1 MVPVLAVFLV
11 LVLAGAVFG
20 LALVRGGDEPVAAP
34 TVDPEPTATEE
45 PTEPPTAEATEE
57 ATEQPGE
64 AAEGFDEI
72 AEQISEVRGLP
83 VQGPVN
89 ARIVSEQALADKVI
103 ELAFEDLQVD
113 EVEADRRLLVAL
125 RLLDD
130 DVDLLGAIEALY
142 REQILGV
149 YVPEEATMY
158 VRTGSS
164 DLSPYERLT
173 AAHEV
178 THALQDQSYDLGSLQ
193 EMPEEESDA
202 QLAFLAVVE
211 GDAVLTQE
219 VWSANFQSEEDRRRV
234 RAEAFSG
241 GGAETLANT
250 PRYLRE
256 SLAFPYRE
264 GVRFAQTLFE
274 QGGFDAINEAL
285 ADPPTTTAEILH
297 PERYFAGKGAVEVG
311 VGGNPGPG
319 WDSNATYSF
328 GEFDLR
334 QLLLPLGEQTV
345 EQAATGWAGGEVQ
358 SWARDDDIAVG
369 LALTFDSTADA
380 DEACAAL
387 RVWYAEVAGGSEEGP
402 GLMRGTGDWMAM
414 RCSGADVRVGLGPDG
429 DVARRAVGG

>member
-1 MVPVLAVFLV
+1 MVPALSAFLV
-11 LVLAGAVFG
+11 LVLAGAALGV
-20 LALVRGGDEPVAAP
+20 ALVRGGDEPVAAP
-34 TVDPEPTATEE
+34 TASPEPTIPAGPTEE
-45 PTEPPTAEATEE
+45 PTAEVTEE
-57 ATEQPGE
+57 PAALPGE
-64 AAEGFDEI
+64 PGEGFDEI
-72 AEQISEVRGLP
+72 AEQISEIRGLP
-83 VQGPVN
+83 VREPVN
-89 ARIVSEQALADKVI
+89 ARVVSEQALADKVI

-158 VRTGSS
+158 VRTGSG

-178 THALQDQSYDLGSLQ
+178 THALQDQTYDLGALQ
-193 EMPEEESDA
+193 EMAEEESDA

-219 VWSANFQSEEDRRRV
+219 VWSARFQSDEDRRRV
-234 RAEAFSG
+234 REEAFSG
-241 GGAETLANT
+241 GGAGALAAA

-264 GVRFAQTLFE
+264 GVAFVQALFE
-274 QGGFDAINEAL
+274 EGGFDAIDEAL
-285 ADPPTTTAEILH
+285 AEPPTTTAEILH
-297 PERYFAGKGAVEVG
+297 PERYLAGMGAVEVSI
-311 VGGNPGPG
+311 GGNPGPG
-319 WDSNATYSF
+319 WDSAATYSF

-334 QLLLPLGEQTV
+334 QMLLPLGQQTV
-345 EQAATGWAGGEVQ
+345 DRAATGWAGGEVQ
-358 SWARDDDIAVG
+358 SWERDDDIAVG
-369 LALTFDSTADA
+369 LALTFDSTGDA

-387 RVWYAEVAGGSEEGP
+387 RVWYGEVAGGTEEQS
-402 GLMRGTGDWMAM
+402 GLLRGDQDWMAL
-414 RCSGADVRVGLGPDG
+414 RCSGADVRAGFGPSA
-429 DVARRAVGG
+429 DVARRAAGG